1 MRTFAPRRPAPVDGF
16 TGVDGLGEARRKAL
30 ATLEKNLHRVSYPN
44 VSGAR
49 WTLDAGK
56 NHFAALWT
64 RDSSFPALGLL
75 AEGRTEPVRDYLDAL
90 LANMRKDGLAP
101 RRLGAGA
108 NFFQTFPAL
117 FGIHPKRSDTY
128 DFVDFNKGL
137 GKAPVD
143 PNALLVWLSAEYVHT
158 SKDTA
163 FLRAHL
169 ATLERAVKY
178 LDKRTKDGLLHQ
190 GPYED
195 WRDLTGREGAT
206 LYGNVLYWKAV
217 SSLAE
222 LEAKAGRP
230 AEAQRRTAQAD
241 ALAKKIQK
249 TFWDEEKGYFH
260 DQVGLDVFGGD
271 GNFLAGL
278 TGLATP
284 TQTRSLLAAADRLL
298 LRGNGLYAS
307 TDKPYPA
314 KDVPWYL
321 SLAGIRGYGDGTL
334 VWPWMTSLYAL
345 AAAKAGD
352 TTRAQRALSA
362 VAQASHRDGTF
373 AEIYD
378 ERGQGVRRG
387 VYKSEVDFS
396 WSAGLYL
403 AGLKALREAQA
414 ARFR

>member
-1 MRTFAPRRPAPVDGF
+1 MPVSSVSPALVRLPRSPVVTRTSAPKPAAAVDEFRP
-16 TGVDGLGEARRKAL
+16 VDGLGEGRRQAL
-30 ATLEKNLHRVSYPN
+30 ATLEKNLHRVQYPN
-44 VSGAR
+44 VEGPR
-49 WTLDAGK
+49 WTLDAGR

-64 RDSSFPALGLL
+64 RDSSFAALGLL
-75 AEGRTEPVRDYLDAL
+75 AEGRTEPVRDCLDAVL
-90 LANMRKDGLAP
+90 SNFREDGLAP

-137 GKAPVD
+137 GKAPID
-143 PNALLVWLSAEYVHT
+143 PNSLVVWLSAEYVRT

-163 FLRAHL
+163 FLTRHL
-169 ATLERAVKY
+169 ATLERAVEW
-178 LDKRTKDGLLHQ
+178 LDARAVGGLLHQ

-206 LYGNVLYWKAV
+206 LYGNVLYWK
-217 SSLAE
+217 SLTSLAE
-222 LEAKAGRP
+222 VEALAGRP
-230 AEAQRRTAQAD
+230 AEAQRRSAQAH
-241 ALAKKIQK
+241 ALATTIRD
-249 TFWDEEKGYFH
+249 TFWDEDKGYFR
-260 DQVGLDVFGGD
+260 DQVGSELFGGD
-271 GNFLAGL
+271 GNFLAGV

-284 TQTRSLLAAADRLL
+284 AETRSILTAADKLL

-314 KDVPWYL
+314 KEVPWYL
-321 SLAGIRGYGDGTL
+321 SLGGIRGYGDGTL

-362 VAQASHRDGTF
+362 VAKAQVRDGTF

-378 ERGQGVRRG
+378 
-387 VYKSEVDFS
+387 
-396 WSAGLYL
+396 
-403 AGLKALREAQA
+403 AQ
-414 ARFR
+414 RSLST